1 MTCDGDRGSSP
12 AVQISRQRQRQVV
25 WWLLLSL
32 VGALMLA
39 LSACSRALGSE
50 PEASVGIMFVEVDD
64 VDGEVA
70 EQPVAQPLDGSIVR
84 RDVKVF
90 VETPVRGGPVVVSY
104 HLNDPERETA
114 PLHVTDERPFEF
126 TIAVEDLAPGEY
138 RLDAF
143 AESPDLTT
151 VFLPWTA
158 FFTIEAPEGH
168 DLGDEPGEP
177 EPGEPGEPEPGEPE
191 PGEPGEPEPGE
202 PGEPE
207 PGEPGEP
214 EPGEPEPGE
223 PEPGEPG
230 EPEPGEPEPGE
241 PEPPPPPADPPP
253 PPVLPPSE
261 YDHLEQLF
269 VSVNGSDQA
278 NGSASA
284 PLRTINEGIERAVRN
299 RASNLGTRINV
310 LPGVY
315 RESIINTYRSAP
327 APTIVVQAVTPGTV
341 TISGSDVWT
350 DWNCSGGTCTR
361 HWPYKWGTDP
371 NPWAGARD
379 IGELA
384 RRREMVVVNGRN
396 LDQHMSLGA
405 LTTGS
410 FYVDDANGRI
420 HVRPP
425 AGVDLNAAVVEVA
438 VRPMLIRMQGMSD
451 FVIKGLRFQHAAS
464 AFASSAVTI
473 VDQRRVLIEDSI
485 IEWNGQNGISF
496 KGTDI
501 TVRNTVMSN
510 NGSSGLQGYQVADIL
525 FEDTVGSYNNWRG
538 DRVDYRGWNVGHKF
552 GLAHRL
558 TLRRHTSIG
567 NLTNGFWFDHDGA
580 DILIEDSVFC
590 NNTTSG
596 LFVEA
601 VQGPIVIR
609 GSRFCDNGTA
619 GITTSATHR
628 LTLIDNVFEN
638 NAGRQIFIAGDF
650 GRRVT
655 NWETGASYV
664 LNNENWT
671 WRGNTMRAT
680 GSALLIG
687 TTHSVSRFSSL
698 MATSSLTNNT
708 YEHSTSNVFQVGGGS
723 TVSFADW
730 QKTTGQDGSSVF
742 RLR

>member
-1 MTCDGDRGSSP
+1 MTTDDDRVLHHGDHVS
-12 AVQISRQRQRQVV
+12 QTRQRRAA
-25 WWLLLSL
+25 WLALFSLLA
-32 VGALMLA
+32 ALLLA
-39 LSACSRALGSE
+39 LSACGTVLDAG
-50 PEASVGIMFVEVDD
+50 PEGSVGLMFVEVDEAD
-64 VDGEVA
+64 AEVEA
-70 EQPVAQPLDGSIVR
+70 QPVARPLHGSIVR

-90 VETPVRGGPVVVSY
+90 VEAAVNGAPVVVSY
-104 HLNDPERETA
+104 YLNDPGRQDA
-114 PLHVTDERPFEF
+114 PFHVSELPPFELV
-126 TIAVEDLAPGEY
+126 IAVDDLAPGAY

-143 AESPDLTT
+143 AESPEVTE
-151 VFLPWTA
+151 VFTPWTA
-158 FFTIEAPEGH
+158 VFTVEAAEEP
-168 DLGDEPGEP
+168 DAGDGDGNPG
-177 EPGEPGEPEPGEPE
+177 PGDPAPGD
-191 PGEPGEPEPGE
+191 
-202 PGEPE
+202 
-207 PGEPGEP
+207 
-214 EPGEPEPGE
+214 
-223 PEPGEPG
+223 
-230 EPEPGEPEPGE
+230 
-241 PEPPPPPADPPP
+241 PPPGDPPPGDPAPGDPPPGDPPPDDPPP
-253 PPVLPPSE
+253 PGSLPRPPIVPPSE
-261 YDHLEQLF
+261 YDRLVQLY
-269 VSVNGSDQA
+269 VSVHGSDSA
-278 NGSASA
+278 DGSASA
-284 PLRTINEGIERAVRN
+284 PLRTIGEGIQRAVRN
-299 RASNLGTRINV
+299 RDSSLGTRINV

-341 TISGSDVWT
+341 TMSGSDIWT
-350 DWNCSGGTCTR
+350 DWSCSGGTCTR
-361 HWPYKWGTDP
+361 PWPHRWGTDP

-384 RRREMVVVNGRN
+384 RRREMVVVNGQN

-410 FYVDDANGRI
+410 FYVDEANGRI

-464 AFASSAVTI
+464 PFASSAVTI
-473 VDQRRVLIEDSI
+473 VDQSRVLIEDSI

-525 FEDTVGSYNNWRG
+525 FEDTEGSYNNWRG

-590 NNTTSG
+590 DNTTSG

-609 GSRFCDNGTA
+609 DSRFCSNGTA

-628 LTLIDNVFEN
+628 LSLIDNVLEN

-655 NWETGASYV
+655 DWETGVSYV
-664 LNNENWT
+664 LNNQDWT
-671 WRGNTMRAT
+671 WHGNTMRAT

-687 TTHSVSRFSSL
+687 STHTASQFAAL
-698 MATSSLTNNT
+698 MASSSFANNT
-708 YEHSTSNVFQVGGGS
+708 YEHSRANVFQAGGGS
-723 TVSFADW
+723 SVSFADW
-730 QKTTGQDGSSVF
+730 QRSTGQDASSVF